1 MNYYSHRLLSITD
14 CDVIAIQLPEHIKA
28 HYKTWLDYVN
38 EKASVTLSADL
49 TKRVRDL
56 LSVQIGAPD
65 NIPTTRP
72 QALAD
77 TISLSTRVPNM
88 PVGDTTEGWQLDLQ
102 VQAGPASDG
111 LQQHTLQYR
120 FADPSQSR
128 MSISKRTASNIE
140 DERNSKKSK
149 RTCTYCHSTEC
160 KGRGGQKFC
169 PQKELDDGT
178 NNAGG

>member
-1 MNYYSHRLLSITD
+1 MNYYGHRLLSITD
-14 CDVIAIQLPEHIKA
+14 CDIIAIQLPEHIKA

-38 EKASVTLSADL
+38 EKASITLSADL

-77 TISLSTRVPNM
+77 TISMSTRVPNVL
-88 PVGDTTEGWQLDLQ
+88 VGDVTEGWRLDLQ
-102 VQAGPASDG
+102 VQAGPASDE

-128 MSISKRTASNIE
+128 TSISKRTADNIE

-178 NNAGG
+178 KSAGG